1 MGFGRRKKGI
11 LRKVF
16 ILLFIVLVIGSVS
29 YGGYYLYNQQLAKI
43 KNEYIMQ
50 INDLK
55 TEKYLTKRTIYIAL
69 KNIKKGDFIDENNVN
84 LVNTYSKFESGIFV
98 NELDLNSRA
107 LIDISEGLPVL
118 KNMIYKK
125 DLADDERLK
134 ELSSVLLQSD
144 LEKNEFVDFRIRY
157 SNGLEYIVLSKKE
170 IKKID
175 LKNNTV
181 WLSLNEEENLLLSS
195 ALVDKAIYQ
204 GTSFYIDRYIES
216 NIQKESNVNYLP
228 NKEVMDLMAVNKC
241 VERKFEKEEITK
253 REEIENKLKSINEQL
268 LSKVEESVV
277 KEEDS
282 REERIEINESVIVN
296 DTDNQEEKEGGTE
309 ENVFN

>member
-11 LRKVF
+11 LKRFF
-16 ILLFIVLVIGSVS
+16 ILLFIITIIGSVS
-29 YGGYYLYNQQLAKI
+29 YGGYYLYNQQLLKI
-43 KNEYIMQ
+43 KNEYVKQ
-50 INDLK
+50 IDDLK
-55 TEKYLTKRTIYIAL
+55 TEKYLSKRTIYIAL
-69 KNIKKGDFIDENNVN
+69 KDIKKGEFINETDVN
-84 LVNTYSKFESGIFV
+84 LVNTFSKFESDIFI
-98 NELDLNSRA
+98 NESDLNSRA

-118 KNMIYKK
+118 KNMICKE
-125 DLADDERLK
+125 DLTDDERLK

-181 WLSLNEEENLLLSS
+181 WLSLNEKENLLLSS

-216 NIQKESNVNYLP
+216 NIQKKSQVNYLP
-228 NKEVMDLMAVNKC
+228 NKEVMNLMAVNKY
-241 VERKFEKEEITK
+241 VERKFEEKEITK
-253 REEIENKLKSINEQL
+253 REEIEKKLRGINEQL

-277 KEEDS
+277 SEEDS
-282 REERIEINESVIVN
+282 REEIIEINESIIVN
-296 DTDNQEEKEGGTE
+296 DLDNQEEEEEGTG

>member
-11 LRKVF
+11 FKKVF
-16 ILLFIVLVIGSVS
+16 ILLFIVLIVGCVS
-29 YGGYYLYNQQLAKI
+29 YGGYYLYNQQLLKI
-43 KNEYIMQ
+43 KNEYVMQ
-50 INDLK
+50 INELK

-84 LVNTYSKFESGIFV
+84 LVNTYSKFESGIFI

-125 DLADDERLK
+125 DLTDDERLK

-181 WLSLNEEENLLLSS
+181 WLSLDEEENLLLSS

-216 NIQKESNVNYLP
+216 NIQKESHVNYLP
-228 NKEVMDLMAVNKC
+228 NKEVMDLMIVNKY
-241 VERKFEKEEITK
+241 VERNFEKEEITN
-253 REEIENKLKSINEQL
+253 REEIEKKLKGINEQL

-277 KEEDS
+277 NEEDS
-282 REERIEINESVIVN
+282 REERIEVNENIIVN
-296 DTDNQEEKEGGTE
+296 DVDNQEVKEGGTE
-309 ENVFN
+309 EDVFN